1 MKKIVVIDG
10 QGGRMGK
17 TVVEQLKNTYPDLP
31 LTAIGTNSIATSAM
45 LKAGADL
52 GATGENPVI
61 TAWELSL
68 PIHCWVR
75 SHRQCPRP

>member
-1 MKKIVVIDG
+1 
-10 QGGRMGK
+10 MGK

-61 TAWELSL
+61 TACRDADLIIG
-68 PIHCWVR
+68 PQNCHCRFICWVR